1 MSPKDTATSP
11 AEANRPAPDTAP
23 AATPDFER
31 TLADLETLVTELEG
45 GELPLDE
52 AVQAFERGM
61 QLSRSCQAAL
71 AQAEQK
77 VRILLDAERT
87 DDGGLDDFAASE

>member
-1 MSPKDTATSP
+1 MSPKDTANKR
-11 AEANRPAPDTAP
+11 AEPDQTRPESDVS
-23 AATPDFER
+23 ATPDFEQ

-45 GELPLDE
+45 GELPLEE

-61 QLSRSCQAAL
+61 QLSKSCQAAL

-77 VRILLDAERT
+77 VRILLDADRGDEN
-87 DDGGLDDFAASE
+87 DLEDFAASE